1 MTAPLLSADTCPSC
15 TQVHG
20 QPTDWP
26 TCPEHG
32 HWMHVVSAGAHGFTY
47 ACPAWRCTHTHT
59 QSRKATMPDTATAA
73 LAIRDGQD
81 FWTPKQAA
89 ALAQLFNETPPN
101 ADLAVFLHR
110 CQATGL
116 DPFANQITMIKR
128 GGQWKIQTE
137 IDGFRVIR
145 DRAAKRDGVTVSYG
159 RTKWCDHNR
168 QWFEEW
174 IDDDLPAA
182 CEMTV
187 YVDGRPFPAQIR
199 FNAFAVRN
207 KGGEL
212 TAQWRS
218 MGDHLIAK
226 CAEAQALRKAFP
238 QDLEGVA
245 IAEETGR
252 PMAAPPRAPIVT
264 QLAPTASAPEHDAE
278 PEPITAQT
286 LRDAVD
292 GEFARLGITDD
303 EERAVY
309 GYQLAGK
316 PHGTELGPDDL
327 NRVLSALVDC
337 ETIEHIR
344 EITGQD
350 TLL

>member
-1 MTAPLLSADTCPSC
+1 
-15 TQVHG
+15 
-20 QPTDWP
+20 
-26 TCPEHG
+26 
-32 HWMHVVSAGAHGFTY
+32 
-47 ACPAWRCTHTHT
+47 
-59 QSRKATMPDTATAA
+59 MPDTATAA

-81 FWTPKQAA
+81 FWTAKQSA

-145 DRAAKRDGVTVSYG
+145 DRAAKRDGVKVAYG
-159 RTKWCDHNR
+159 RTRWCDHNR
-168 QWFEEW
+168 NWFEEW

-187 YVDGRPFPAQIR
+187 YVDDRPFPAQIR

-212 TAQWRS
+212 TAQWRT

-252 PMAAPPRAPIVT
+252 PMAEPRRVPAVHRVAAGSDPR
-264 QLAPTASAPEHDAE
+264 TASYPAHVEREPE
-278 PEPITAQT
+278 PEPIDAQT
-286 LRDAVD
+286 LREAIDR
-292 GEFARLGITDD
+292 ELERIGITDS
-303 EERAVY
+303 EEAAVY
-309 GYQLAGK
+309 VYRLAGK
-316 PHGTELGPDDL
+316 DHGAQLTQEDL
-327 NRVLSALVDC
+327 DRVLTALVDC
-337 ETIEHIR
+337 ETVAHIN
-344 EITGQD
+344 EITGD
-350 TLL
+350 AP

>member
-1 MTAPLLSADTCPSC
+1 
-15 TQVHG
+15 
-20 QPTDWP
+20 
-26 TCPEHG
+26 
-32 HWMHVVSAGAHGFTY
+32 
-47 ACPAWRCTHTHT
+47 
-59 QSRKATMPDTATAA
+59 MPDTATAA

-89 ALAQLFNETPPN
+89 ALAQLFEEMPPN

-128 GGQWKIQTE
+128 GSQWKIQTE

-168 QWFEEW
+168 NWFEEW

-187 YVDGRPFPAQIR
+187 YVDDRPFPAQIR

-212 TAQWRS
+212 TAQWRT

-226 CAEAQALRKAFP
+226 CAEAQALPKAFP

-252 PMAAPPRAPIVT
+252 PMAQPQRAPVVHQVAPPPRARE
-264 QLAPTASAPEHDAE
+264 PEPE
-278 PEPITAQT
+278 PEPIDMQT
-286 LRDAVD
+286 LREAID
-292 GEFARLGITDD
+292 GEFERLGITDE

-309 GYQLAGK
+309 GYRLAGVG
-316 PHGTELGPDDL
+316 HGAQLTQEDL
-327 NRVLSALVDC
+327 DRVLTALVDC
-337 ETIEHIR
+337 ETVGHIN
-344 EITGQD
+344 EITGD
-350 TLL
+350 AS